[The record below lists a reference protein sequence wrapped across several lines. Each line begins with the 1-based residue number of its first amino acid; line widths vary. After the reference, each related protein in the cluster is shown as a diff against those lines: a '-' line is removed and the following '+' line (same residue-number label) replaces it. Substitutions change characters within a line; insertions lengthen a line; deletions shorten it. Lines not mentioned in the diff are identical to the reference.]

1 MTIESMANRDKSGA
15 EVEGTIVDPEI
26 SMESRR
32 CKSITNVFTGN
43 TWERDLDPRSRWD
56 QAYQNAVFQNDRTPG
71 KFEFEMEDAPEY
83 IIETEGNE
91 GMEKRAIFT
100 VAELQRMSKPRLD
113 EIGRIYGVKSSKIT
127 SLILSITDAQTKLV
141 EAARLESL
149 PGRKKQKG

>member
-1 MTIESMANRDKSGA
+1 MTLTSLADRNKSGA
-15 EVEGTIVDPEI
+15 EVEGTIVNPELSI
-26 SMESRR
+26 ESRR

-43 TWERDLDPRSRWD
+43 TWVRDLDPRARWD
-56 QAYQNAVFQNDRTPG
+56 QAYENAVFQNDRTPG
-71 KFEFEMEDAPEY
+71 KFEFEMEDEPEY
-83 IIETEGNE
+83 VIETEGSE

-113 EIGRIYGVKSSKIT
+113 EIGRMYGVKSSKIT

-141 EAARLESL
+141 EAAKLESL